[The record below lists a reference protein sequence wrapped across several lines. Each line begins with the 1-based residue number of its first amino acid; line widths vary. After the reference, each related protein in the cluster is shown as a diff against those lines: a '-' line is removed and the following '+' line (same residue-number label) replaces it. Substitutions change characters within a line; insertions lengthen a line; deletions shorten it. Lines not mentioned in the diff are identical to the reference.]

1 MRYLLIVLSLLLM
14 LPGCASM
21 RRGNQVDGI
30 YDGVSREYPG
40 DAQELAAQVADELA
54 SRYPPGLTTL
64 SLAKTND
71 AFGQDLEAALRTRGF
86 SVAAADGA
94 GIRITYTLDMI
105 QEHMPLSCYIRVKAS
120 DGSVFGSV
128 KEISGIARQP
138 DLSPDNTASQAQTSL
153 ATGHDLPSAPA
164 TSPAISSPLS
174 SSAPSASVPVSSL
187 ERKGATDTVSVRKK
201 GTAASIAKRNKIAVD
216 DFCQW
221 NDVLPTTV
229 LHAGQH
235 VSLHGPIKPSTPPRE
250 VASASSSMPTP
261 ASGPVST
268 PSVSVMPVGPSTPP
282 REVASAS
289 PSMSTPA
296 PGPGSTPPASVMPVG
311 PSTPPKET
319 ASAPSSMSTPAPG
332 PGSTPPASVMPVGP
346 STSPKETAS
355 APSSM
360 STPAPG
366 PGSTPGDDLSVET
379 WTINKGSLQAQLE
392 SWANRAQYHVIWR
405 AAHDFDL
412 EAMATFEGD
421 FVAAIKQLFLGLH
434 RSGNALRVTVYQ
446 SNKVVEVA
454 ED

>member
-311 PSTPPKET
+311 PST
-319 ASAPSSMSTPAPG
+319 
-332 PGSTPPASVMPVGP
+332 
-346 STSPKETAS
+346 SPKETAS

-412 EAMATFEGD
+412 EAMATFDGD